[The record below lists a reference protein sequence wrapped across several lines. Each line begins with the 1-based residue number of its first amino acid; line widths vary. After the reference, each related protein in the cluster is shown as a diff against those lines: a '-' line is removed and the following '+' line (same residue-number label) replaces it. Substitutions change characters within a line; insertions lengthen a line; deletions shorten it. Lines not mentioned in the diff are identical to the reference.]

1 MKTGEEIPMTVTIKD
16 ESGIPMANAPFT
28 ISRGYGVN
36 RSGETK
42 ESGTSGTT
50 DDLTL
55 QALTPTV
62 TPTVLAN
69 DADVYH
75 GLTGANGSAT
85 FSLRQDTGMGLKTAI
100 SAKMGDY
107 PGLSASLNVI
117 FSVITSPDSAKAQYW
132 GHMTETVTTSTG
144 VTFHRPFLAAEAPS
158 GNDSY
163 KVNNEVWSSVNA
175 KNMQIAGATGCDKD
189 KQPLFSELQTLYNDN
204 SNGALGTKYGWPVG
218 GSDNYWWAS
227 DADPETSTFQTINL
241 INGDKHDSTS
251 MSIYFRQVCLDQA
264 RGDGAVIF
272 TVGRL
277 AWFRF

>member
-42 ESGTSGTT
+42 ESGTNGTT

-62 TPTVLAN
+62 TTTVLAN
-69 DADVYH
+69 NADVYH

-107 PGLSASLNVI
+107 LGLSASLNVI

-144 VTFHRPFLAAEAPS
+144 VTFHRPLLVTEAPS
-158 GNDSY
+158 GNNSY
-163 KVNNEVWSSVNA
+163 KFNNENWSSVNA
-175 KNMQIAGATGCDKD
+175 KNLQIADATGCNAE

-264 RGDGAVIF
+264 RGTAP
-272 TVGRL
+272 
-277 AWFRF
+277 